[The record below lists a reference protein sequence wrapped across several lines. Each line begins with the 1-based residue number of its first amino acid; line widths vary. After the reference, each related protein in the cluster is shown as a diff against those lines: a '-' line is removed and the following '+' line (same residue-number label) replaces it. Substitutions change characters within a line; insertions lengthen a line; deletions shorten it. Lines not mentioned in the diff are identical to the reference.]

1 MQVGRPTLVSA
12 TGTYLDAPDE
22 TVATVPPGVPDAA
35 VLAAEI
41 AALAE
46 DEGGASGSV
55 RPRTR
60 TCERLAA
67 TEATAHGYADAIHE
81 TLAIVEDPVAVTMR
95 RWADALADIGVGEL
109 ELARGYGLTY
119 ARALETF
126 THPS

>member
-12 TGTYLDAPDE
+12 TGTYLDAPE
-22 TVATVPPGVPDAA
+22 GTVATVPPGVPDAG

-46 DEGGASGSV
+46 DDGRRERIGA
-55 RPRTR
+55 TAHAHMK
-60 TCERLAA
+60 RLAA
-67 TEATAHGYADAIHE
+67 TEATARGYADAIHQ

-95 RWADALADIGVGEL
+95 RGADALADIGVGEL